1 MNVHNKLQLR
11 RTQFDAFQ
19 ALVLKAQPLYTLITC
34 LKRFLSETQI
44 GGDHCMLAANDNNN
58 STSNLIFISLSWQFF
73 MHRICD
79 VGMLDPINSS
89 QLLLWKIIKNL
100 FTVELTYLGVLCE
113 KLNGRKGMEW
123 NQKKLFK
130 A

>member
-1 MNVHNKLQLR
+1 MS
-11 RTQFDAFQ
+11 
-19 ALVLKAQPLYTLITC
+19 

-44 GGDHCMLAANDNNN
+44 GGDHCVLAANDNNN

-73 MHRICD
+73 MHRIHD

-100 FTVELTYLGVLCE
+100 FTVELTYLGVLRE